1 MREPAEADVEC
12 IRGWLTSPSDDTGVH
27 LAADDGSWE
36 FLPYATLAEQVRRV
50 ARLLVEQGV
59 GSGHTVCVLMPTS
72 HLCLATMFA
81 VLAAGATLT
90 PIAPPLF
97 GSHEQHR
104 RHLRGVLE
112 SSQARAVVTSSGLV
126 DAVVRASADMP
137 QAPAMVVL
145 DRVPADPPLI
155 ELASPATAVLLQMTS
170 GSTHLPRGASISWR
184 NLATNLAAIDA
195 AFGATPGDATASWL
209 PLYHDMGLIGAV
221 FQAISRQRAL
231 YLMRPDQFVRDPAR
245 WLRAAA
251 AHDTRSRRHSGS
263 RTPAVDSRRR
273 TSRISTFR
281 GCARWW

>member
-12 IRGWLTSPSDDTGVH
+12 IRGWLTSPSDDTGVY

-97 GSHEQHR
+97 GSHEQYR

-126 DAVVRASADMP
+126 DAVTRASADMS
-137 QAPAMVVL
+137 QAPAMIVL

-195 AFGATPGDATASWL
+195 ACEATPGDATASWL

-221 FQAISRQRAL
+221 FQAITRQRAL
-231 YLMRPDQFVRDPAR
+231 HLMRPDQFVRDPAR

-251 AHDTRSRRHSGS
+251 DARHTVSPSFGLAYAGRRL
-263 RTPAVDSRRR
+263 TP
-273 TSRISTFR
+273 
-281 GCARWW
+281 

>member
-97 GSHEQHR
+97 GSHEQSR

-126 DAVVRASADMP
+126 DERS
-137 QAPAMVVL
+137 L
-145 DRVPADPPLI
+145 DPPTPPL
-155 ELASPATAVLLQMTS
+155 SPASQTS
-170 GSTHLPRGASISWR
+170 
-184 NLATNLAAIDA
+184 
-195 AFGATPGDATASWL
+195 
-209 PLYHDMGLIGAV
+209 
-221 FQAISRQRAL
+221 
-231 YLMRPDQFVRDPAR
+231 
-245 WLRAAA
+245 
-251 AHDTRSRRHSGS
+251 
-263 RTPAVDSRRR
+263 
-273 TSRISTFR
+273 
-281 GCARWW
+281 